1 MPQRWKRSDSR
12 PAWEGSTRKSRLP
25 ADWPRLRQVVLRR
38 CGMRCEWVEDG
49 FRCHNAATDV
59 DHIIPGDDSQLSNLQ
74 GLCNPHHLTKTG
86 RENAAARA
94 EIKKLGRLPEEPQP
108 GIIDGPPQPTE
119 RKGF

>member
-1 MPQRWKRSDSR
+1 
-12 PAWEGSTRKSRLP
+12 
-25 ADWPRLRQVVLRR
+25 
-38 CGMRCEWVEDG
+38 MRCEWVEDG

-59 DHIIPGDDSQLSNLQ
+59 DHIIPGDDSSLSNLQ

-108 GIIDGPPQPTE
+108 GLIAGPPQPTE